1 MERKIEKQLL
11 IWKNSL
17 TRLPLILQGARQVGK
32 TYSLLQF
39 GRRYYENVAYFNFET
54 SLDLQHIFD
63 RDLTPTRLLRELS
76 ALTAAALI
84 PGDTLIV
91 FDEIQACERALTSLK
106 YFAEEAPQYHIAA
119 AGSLLG
125 VAVNRQSY
133 SFPVGKVELLTLYP
147 MDFEEFLL
155 AQGRESAVELIR
167 ECYHSNIPCSLHQS
181 FMDQY
186 RIYIGVGGM
195 PQVINEFLTS
205 GDYNFVMALQKNIIG
220 AYITDMAK
228 YTNAAETVRI
238 MAVFNSLPAQLAK
251 ENRKFQYKTIKSG
264 ARAYQY
270 ETAIDWLTASSTVC
284 KCLKITKGEAPLI
297 SYCEGDSFKI
307 YIADTGLLCSCF
319 GISPAVFQQEST
331 AWLSIKG
338 ILAENFVANALVAN
352 HFIPYYWESEGKAE
366 LDFVIQNQTGEVIPI
381 EVKSSDNVRSKSLQQ
396 FVTRYNPALSLR
408 ISAKNFGYENNI
420 KSIPLYAVFCL
431 ST

>member
-11 IWKNSL
+11 SWKNRL

-39 GRRYYENVAYFNFET
+39 GRRYYRDVAYFNFEA
-54 SLDLQHIFD
+54 SLELQRIFD
-63 RDLTPTRLLRELS
+63 RDLNPSRLIRELS
-76 ALTAAALI
+76 ALTSASVI
-84 PGDTLIV
+84 HEDTLVI

-106 YFAEEAPQYHIAA
+106 YFAEETPQYHIAA

-125 VAVNRQSY
+125 VAINRESHSY
-133 SFPVGKVELLTLYP
+133 PVGKVELLTLYP
-147 MDFEEFLL
+147 LDFEEFLL
-155 AQGRESAVELIR
+155 AQGKESAVEVIR
-167 ECYHSNIPCSLHQS
+167 ESFLLNIPCSLHQS
-181 FMDQY
+181 LMDQY

-195 PQVINEFLTS
+195 PQVLNEFLTS
-205 GDYNFVMALQKNIIG
+205 ADYNFVMALQKNIIG
-220 AYITDMAK
+220 AYISDMAK
-228 YTNAAETVRI
+228 HASATETVRI

-264 ARAYQY
+264 GRAYHY
-270 ETAIDWLTASSTVC
+270 ETAIDWLTASSTVV
-284 KCLKITKGEAPLI
+284 KCLKINKGEAPLV
-297 SYCEGDSFKI
+297 SHCEADSFKI
-307 YIADTGLLCSCF
+307 YMADTGLLCSSYS
-319 GISPAVFQQEST
+319 ISPTVFQQESA
-331 AWLSIKG
+331 AWQSIKG

-366 LDFVIQNQTGEVIPI
+366 LDFVIQNRTGEVIPI
-381 EVKSSDNVRSKSLQQ
+381 EVKSSDNIRSKSLQQ
-396 FVTRYNPALSLR
+396 FITKYNPPWSLR

-431 ST
+431 TN